1 MMRVRQI
8 ALTAAVAFIAGVAGV
23 VIGNELGSGAT
34 AERVA
39 TVRAIIHGSLD
50 LTPSQQETL
59 DRIEAR
65 YAVRRSEL
73 EAAMRASNA
82 ALAEAMRE
90 DQAYSP
96 RVRAAIEDF
105 HVAMSA
111 LQAATI
117 RHVFELRAELT
128 PEQAEIFDAEIV
140 RALADASE

>member
-1 MMRVRQI
+1 MTIRQLLLI
-8 ALTAAVAFIAGVAGV
+8 ALIAFVAGASGV
-23 VIGNELGSGAT
+23 FIGANFSSVANDRAT
-34 AERVA
+34 SL
-39 TVRAIIHGSLD
+39 RAIVHDSLR
-50 LTPSQQETL
+50 LTPAQQEAL

-65 YAVRRSEL
+65 YAVRRASL
-73 EAAMRASNA
+73 EAEMRSANM

-96 RVRAAIEDF
+96 RVQAAITDF
-105 HVAMSA
+105 HVAMSE